1 MKEEVKDK
9 RPLEKKLTKAADIKN
24 MEVEAEQVES
34 NPGIFLP
41 MALVQELQRLAETTN
56 NSAAYGVVDYRV
68 AFKVVYDILNKGIK
82 Q

>member
-1 MKEEVKDK
+1 
-9 RPLEKKLTKAADIKN
+9 

-56 NSAAYGVVDYRV
+56 NSSAYGVVDYRV